1 MKKKTLQKFSR
12 LFASLVLVG
21 AMSLGTVAP
30 VNAAAAG
37 EWNYGDTPRAALTVE
52 YTMGQGVTVPDSSFR
67 FNFAPTTAPEGMQ
80 KQNMPSI
87 NAQTVKFTNSD
98 TYTENGTTKIYKKE
112 SNNFLADFSTALTK
126 NADLVT
132 GKYVYIVTQAPLT
145 NGQSTINFANK
156 ATDNAVLSTK
166 NYVVSIY
173 VAQDTTTKNLYIK
186 GIGVQEADKSGNPT
200 GNKIDAT
207 PGTGTGKYSEMVFS
221 NKLNAYAGGGSS
233 TPNPSDDTTYAFL
246 VSYKEVTGDG
256 SKQSDKTFKYTLSV
270 EAPNFISESE
280 TYELYTYKNGTATKL
295 GDVAYGA
302 EKTDIT
308 LDVGESIL
316 VKKCYAG
323 SVAKVTETGKA
334 NWLASASAQFNAT
347 SATVSTVK
355 RGADLLVTGTI
366 GQKKN
371 AVEYTNDYRDI
382 AVTGIIVNNFPF
394 VMMIVM
400 AMAAFVAIVAV
411 KSRRRMNER

>member
-30 VNAAAAG
+30 VNAATG
-37 EWNYGDTPRAALTVE
+37 EWNYGDTPEAALTVE
-52 YTMGQGVTVPDSSFR
+52 YTMGQGVTVPDSSFK
-67 FNFAPTTAPEGMQ
+67 FNFAPTTAPDGMQ

-186 GIGVQEADKSGNPT
+186 GIGVQEADTSGNPT

-221 NKLNAYAGGGSS
+221 NKLNAYAGGSS
-233 TPNPSDDTTYAFL
+233 TPDPSDDTTYAFL

-270 EAPNFISESE
+270 EAPNFISGSE
-280 TYELYTYKNGTATKL
+280 TYELYTYKNGKATKL
-295 GDVAYGA
+295 ADVAYGA

-323 SVAKVTETGKA
+323 SVAKVTEIGKA